1 MTSEPITI
9 QPEAFY
15 DDWTLSEALGLPL
28 GTIAA
33 ARRTGA
39 LRYTQKGKRTL
50 YRGSWVLTWLDPP
63 ATRKNA
69 TSGEGVVHA

>member
-1 MTSEPITI
+1 MKSEPITI
-9 QPEAFY
+9 QPDAYY
-15 DDWTLSEALGLPL
+15 DDWMLSEALGLPL
-28 GTIAA
+28 GTIAT

-39 LRYTQKGKRTL
+39 LLHTQKGKRTL
-50 YRGSWVLTWLDPP
+50 YRGSWVLSWLDSP